1 MELRKPRT
9 IITGIIITGITALVA
24 PTGTIIALAGR
35 GEVPA
40 SSRSAEFNN
49 GILALLFTAF
59 VALYVVVLIGF
70 ALALILGSER
80 DDWEL
85 KKLEREPRPG
95 DY

>member
-1 MELRKPRT
+1 MELRKPHT

-40 SSRSAEFNN
+40 SSRSAEFNKAF
-49 GILALLFTAF
+49 LALLFTVF

-70 ALALILGSER
+70 ALAAILGSVR
-80 DDWEL
+80 GDRKL
-85 KKLEREPRPG
+85 KKLEPRPG